1 MGWADVDEWV
11 IDTFLEWIVP
21 VVSLVLLGL
30 FVGLVRLRVDER
42 FFQALDLVLPALFV
56 TLIVWQGLKLHEQEL
71 TTERRRT
78 VAVWYALGIYTMIGL
93 AGWSVLLG
101 LLGQRVPVSVE
112 SMTEIV
118 AGGFFGLLV
127 GVAQVRAR
135 QNAEAATQ
143 AKLEQEFVERQQET
157 NEVLNRILRHH
168 LLNGLTVIRGQA
180 QLLEARA
187 DEAEAE
193 HAETVIERTDEM
205 AATIAEIRDITRTL
219 TEEPSLLPVDLDRVL
234 EERLA
239 EARETFPEG
248 RFEVVGE
255 TPADCTVQA
264 NDLLGRAVANVLAN
278 AVEHND
284 SAEPRVEV
292 SVAERE
298 DAVVL
303 SVADDGPGIPEEVRA
318 DVFEPSER
326 GLDSDGEGLGL
337 FLTASVVE
345 QYGGRVWI
353 GEEAEGEGAVVN
365 LELPR

>member
-1 MGWADVDEWV
+1 MDWADVDEWV
-11 IDTFLEWIVP
+11 LDTFFEWIVP

-30 FVGLVRLRVDER
+30 FVGLVRMRVGEP
-42 FFQALDLVLPALFV
+42 FFRALDLVLPALFV

-71 TTERRRT
+71 TTEGRRT
-78 VAVWYALGIYTMIGL
+78 VAVWYALGIYTMVGL

-101 LLGQRVPVSVE
+101 LLGQDVPMSVE

-118 AGGFFGLLV
+118 AGGFFGMLV
-127 GVAQVRAR
+127 GVAQVRAK

-180 QLLEARA
+180 QVLEAGVDEEAA
-187 DEAEAE
+187 D
-193 HAETVIERTDEM
+193 HAETVIDRADEM
-205 AATIAEIRDITRTL
+205 TATIEEIRDITRTL
-219 TEEPSLLPVDLDRVL
+219 TEEPTLLSVDFGAVL
-234 EERLA
+234 SEELA
-239 EARETFPEG
+239 DARERFPDGTFVVEG
-248 RFEVVGE
+248 SI
-255 TPADCTVQA
+255 PSDCTVQA
-264 NDLLGRAVANVLAN
+264 NDLLGRAIANVLTN

-284 SAEPRVEV
+284 SAEPRVEL
-292 SVAERE
+292 SVQVDE

-303 SVADDGPGIPEEVRA
+303 SVADNGPGIPEEVRA
-318 DVFEPSER
+318 DVFAPSER
-326 GLDSDGEGLGL
+326 GIDSDGEGLGL

-353 GEEAEGEGAVVN
+353 GDGTAGTVVN

>member
-1 MGWADVDEWV
+1 MDWGDVDEWV
-11 IDTFLEWIVP
+11 IETFLEWIVP

-30 FVGLVRLRVDER
+30 FVGLVRMRVDEP
-42 FFQALDLVLPALFV
+42 FFRALDLVLPALFV
-56 TLIVWQGLKLHEQEL
+56 TLIVWQGLKLHERDL
-71 TTERRRT
+71 TTDRRRT
-78 VAVWYALGIYTMIGL
+78 VAMWYALGIYTMVGL

-101 LLGQRVPVSVE
+101 LLGQTVPTSVE

-127 GVAQVRAR
+127 GVAQVRAKR
-135 QNAEAATQ
+135 NAEAATEAQ
-143 AKLEQEFVERQQET
+143 LEQEFLERQQET

-180 QLLEARA
+180 QLLEARV
-187 DEAEAE
+187 DEECVD
-193 HAETVIERTDEM
+193 HAETVVDRVDEM
-205 AATIAEIRDITRTL
+205 TATIEEIRDITRTL
-219 TEEPSLLPVDLDRVL
+219 TEEPKLSSVDLGTVL
-234 EERLA
+234 DEQLA
-239 EARETFPEG
+239 EARETYPESTFVIEGSIPEG
-248 RFEVVGE
+248 
-255 TPADCTVQA
+255 CTVRA

-292 SVAERE
+292 SVEERE

-303 SVADDGPGIPEEVRA
+303 SIADDGPGIPEEVRT

-337 FLTASVVE
+337 FLTASVLE

-353 GEEAEGEGAVVN
+353 DDGADGAVVN